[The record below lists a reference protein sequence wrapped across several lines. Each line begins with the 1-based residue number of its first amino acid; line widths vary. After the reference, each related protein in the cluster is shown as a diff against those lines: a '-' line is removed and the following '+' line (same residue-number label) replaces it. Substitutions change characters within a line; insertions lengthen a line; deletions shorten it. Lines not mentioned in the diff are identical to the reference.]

1 MFPEVTAVNPITY
14 TTQRTYVEVVPG
26 KEPGE
31 KKYVETSYDTIIYD
45 KNGQLDP
52 VTRVNKV
59 DYYA

>member
-1 MFPEVTAVNPITY
+1 MSPEITPSNPITY
-14 TTQRTYVEVVPG
+14 TVQRTYVEVVPG

-31 KKYVETSYDTIIYD
+31 KKYVETSYDTIVYD
-45 KNGQLDP
+45 ENGQLDP